1 MFVSYLAAASEVLI
15 FCVHHWRVPP
25 LQWDN
30 RPLIGGTAVG
40 PENNKKLEIMQQ
52 STFVQFGIDIT
63 QACLINFIV
72 LSISDVYVGLYPLQ
86 VVSELGIDLN
96 ISISQV
102 MVGD

>member
-1 MFVSYLAAASEVLI
+1 MSSHGCFGRHGHNICAPFY
-15 FCVHHWRVPP
+15 
-25 LQWDN
+25 
-30 RPLIGGTAVG
+30 
-40 PENNKKLEIMQQ
+40 LEIMQQ

-72 LSISDVYVGLYPLQ
+72 LSISDMYIGRNPLQ
-86 VVSELGIDLN
+86 VVSVLGIDLN

>member
-1 MFVSYLAAASEVLI
+1 
-15 FCVHHWRVPP
+15 
-25 LQWDN
+25 
-30 RPLIGGTAVG
+30 
-40 PENNKKLEIMQQ
+40 MQQ
-52 STFVQFGIDIT
+52 STFVQFGIDII

-72 LSISDVYVGLYPLQ
+72 LSISDMYVGLYPLQ